1 MSLASAPNTGHAGNI
16 TGMLAMIVSMAASVS
31 NDLCVKLASERVP
44 LGELIALRNTI
55 ATIYVAVFI
64 AACGGLRWLKDA
76 PARLLSVRILS
87 EICATVLFVAGLI
100 ALPIADATVLGQT
113 APIVITAGAAVFLRE
128 RVRWPLWIAIAIG
141 LMGVLLVVRP
151 GTEAFSPAAFLI
163 LGSVMFVALRDL
175 ATRRVSAEISTAALT
190 LMSTASG
197 IVGGLLILP
206 YQTLVWPAAHELGL
220 LLVSGFLLTLGFAFT
235 IIAMRNGEV
244 AFVSPFRY
252 TIILFALVYGWVGWG
267 QFPDAIQIAGIVT
280 LTIAGI
286 FALHYERTRVIEA
299 TFVSRPTPRPE
310 G

>member
-1 MSLASAPNTGHAGNI
+1 MTTASAPNSGHTGNI
-16 TGMLAMIVSMAASVS
+16 TGMLAMIVSMAAFVS

-64 AACGGLRWLKDA
+64 AACGGLRWPKDA

-113 APIVITAGAAVFLRE
+113 APIVITAGAAIFLKE
-128 RVRWPLWIAIAIG
+128 RVRWPLWIAITVGFI
-141 LMGVLLVVRP
+141 GVLLVVRP

-163 LGSVMFVALRDL
+163 LGSVTFVAVRDL
-175 ATRRVSAEISTAALT
+175 ATRRVSAAISTAALT
-190 LMSTASG
+190 LMSTGSG

-206 YQTLVWPAAHELGL
+206 FQSAIWPAAHEVGL

-252 TIILFALVYGWVGWG
+252 SIILFALVYGWVGWG
-267 QFPDAIQIAGIVT
+267 QFPDSVQIVGIIT
-280 LTIAGI
+280 LTGAGV
-286 FALHYERTRVIEA
+286 FALHYQRTRAAATTIKPIVI
-299 TFVSRPTPRPE
+299 V
-310 G
+310 